1 MTVAN
6 FKRWRRDVSAGL
18 TTALVTI
25 PDGMASALLAGLNP
39 VHGLYALMVG
49 TPIAALFASSHFMYV
64 ANTGAIAVATGSV
77 LGDLTGDARVSA
89 LITLTLLVGLFQL
102 LLGLLRA
109 GAILRYVSNAVL
121 TGFLTG
127 IALRII
133 LSQLPELTAY
143 HGASGN
149 VLNRAW
155 QVLSNPGQWHLHA
168 ALLGFITIAC
178 IVLVERT
185 RAKNLAMIAG
195 LIGALIAQALLGWHD
210 VPKVGDI
217 ASIPSSLPM
226 PDLTHMMW
234 TTDIVL
240 GALAVGAIGLVQG
253 AAVSRTIP
261 NPDGSYPNV
270 ARDFAAQ
277 GVANIAAGLFKGVP
291 IGGTMSE
298 TAVNLSAGAQTRWAI
313 VFSGVFIIIAVLL
326 FGQWVEQV
334 MLTSIAALLIVAAI
348 QAIDPVRIADVWDVS
363 WGARLIMLITFIAT
377 LTLPVTQAVL
387 MGMALSALLHLYHAS
402 TDLRVVEV
410 VAQAK
415 GLLKE
420 QPAPAGLTRGAI
432 TVLDVH
438 GSIFYASIDSLEA
451 MLPQP
456 GTATGAVVILRL
468 RNRSNIGSSFVR
480 MLKHYAQRLAKSGN
494 KLMLSGATPLVLEQL
509 RRTEVT
515 DIIPEQDI
523 FPASDVIGEAL
534 SQARVA
540 AQQWIDSQG
549 A

>member
-1 MTVAN
+1 MVVVAN

-77 LGDLTGDARVSA
+77 LGDLSGDARVSA
-89 LITLTLLVGLFQL
+89 LITLTLLVGVFQL

-143 HGASGN
+143 HEASGN

-155 QVLSNPGQWHLHA
+155 QVLSNPGHWHMHA
-168 ALLGFITIAC
+168 TWLGLITIAC

-226 PDLTHMMW
+226 PDLSQMMW

-261 NPDGSYPNV
+261 NPDGNYPNV

-277 GVANIAAGLFKGVP
+277 GAANIAAGLFKGVP

-313 VFSGVFIIIAVLL
+313 VFSGVFIIVAVLL
-326 FGQWVEQV
+326 FGKWVEQV
-334 MLTSIAALLIVAAI
+334 MLTSIAALLIVAAV

-387 MGMALSALLHLYHAS
+387 MGMVLSTLLHLYHAS

-410 VAQAK
+410 VAQAN

-420 QPAPAGLTRGAI
+420 QPTPAGLTHGAV
-432 TVLDVH
+432 TLLDVH

-451 MLPQP
+451 MLPHP
-456 GTATGAVVILRL
+456 GTAVGAVVILRL

-480 MLKHYAQRLAKSGN
+480 MLKHYARRLAQSGN

-523 FPASDVIGEAL
+523 FPATDVIGEAL

-540 AQQWIDSQG
+540 AQRWIDSQN
-549 A
+549 